1 MVKRLPEF
9 HHWDHYLFDVNHP
22 NAWNNAGLV
31 WRVSRPKLWSL
42 SSKWCCLGFPRWWRK
57 TRFPNGFPY
66 WMDGWSLILGH
77 WGYVNA
83 YVLLNLWFFHAWLIG
98 WFILAFFVFLETV
111 DVLLRFPSWIFLN
124 FYLICTFDRHF
135 LLKPVKDKKSDGFF
149 SLQDFQLQLLQ
160 LRSVSWYFPTKKRDF
175 FLSATIFVVGFKS
188 QTSGKT
194 LGNSSWVFC
203 SLVVFFGGGWPTSIS
218 PPPSRHVFGLPKK
231 NSWER
236 YLYYENFGKTIE
248 KSWLRKFHQWTWV
261 VSLCPAEVGFD
272 GKETVPRSYVT
283 TVFRGWW
290 VFFNPSKDGSGCS
303 KKQDLDPKSSK
314 MMRLNFARAN
324 MITTSTS
331 KLWMLVFC
339 LVFWVFQDEKNEQTK
354 ASSVFKFL
362 TRVIW
367 ANCSNQTAGWLP

>member
-135 LLKPVKDKKSDGFF
+135 LLKPVKDKKCDGFF

-203 SLVVFFGGGWPTSIS
+203 SLVVFFWGGMTNFHQPPPFPACFWSPKKKQLGKIFVLWKFRQDHRKKLAAEIS
-218 PPPSRHVFGLPKK
+218 PVNLGGESLPCWGWVWWKGNRSSVVCHDGVSGLVSVFQSIQGWL
-231 NSWER
+231 WMFE
-236 YLYYENFGKTIE
+236 KTRPGSQIFKDDAIE
-248 KSWLRKFHQWTWV
+248 
-261 VSLCPAEVGFD
+261 LCP
-272 GKETVPRSYVT
+272 
-283 TVFRGWW
+283 
-290 VFFNPSKDGSGCS
+290 SKHDHNINFQTMNACFLFGVLSFPGR
-303 KKQDLDPKSSK
+303 KK
-314 MMRLNFARAN
+314 
-324 MITTSTS
+324 
-331 KLWMLVFC
+331 
-339 LVFWVFQDEKNEQTK
+339 
-354 ASSVFKFL
+354 
-362 TRVIW
+362 
-367 ANCSNQTAGWLP
+367 